1 MSRAVW
7 KKHPPRP
14 NRKETMKKH
23 FYNKILCILLCFA
36 LAFSLAGCG
45 DAAEKQKQ
53 LFAMN
58 TMFTLTAYGKK
69 ATAGINAAEAS
80 IIAIDAMSDPDIET
94 STCYLLNHAQGQQV
108 NISGQIAEM
117 LVDAKEIC
125 ERTNGAYDLTVYPLV
140 QRWGFDHGRYYV
152 PSPEEI
158 SEDLSLLCMREMTI
172 SKFPTSGT
180 YAVIF
185 PEYGRLSFASC
196 ARGCAAKYAIDAM
209 RKNGV
214 ESGLVSLAGNIQTLG
229 RKPDGNNWSVGITDP
244 SNPAGY
250 LGILS
255 VGEAAIVT
263 TGSYQNFM
271 PANPKYHHIMNT
283 SSGYPTTNGLLSVT
297 IICDDGTYAD
307 CLSTAM
313 FAVGQSRAI
322 NYWRQYGGFEMIL
335 INDSGN
341 VICTSGLLEEFDL
354 KNDFYTLS
362 YVE

>member
-1 MSRAVW
+1 M
-7 KKHPPRP
+7 
-14 NRKETMKKH
+14 NETGTKGGH
-23 FYNKILCILLCFA
+23 DDVITLLQQMLVLPQCKWN
-36 LAFSLAGCG
+36 GCCRG
-45 DAAEKQKQ
+45 V
-53 LFAMN
+53 
-58 TMFTLTAYGKK
+58 
-69 ATAGINAAEAS
+69 S
-80 IIAIDAMSDPDIET
+80 
-94 STCYLLNHAQGQQV
+94 
-108 NISGQIAEM
+108 EM
-117 LVDAKEIC
+117 LDI
-125 ERTNGAYDLTVYPLV
+125 
-140 QRWGFDHGRYYV
+140 DHH
-152 PSPEEI
+152 
-158 SEDLSLLCMREMTI
+158 LLH
-172 SKFPTSGT
+172 
-180 YAVIF
+180 
-185 PEYGRLSFASC
+185 
-196 ARGCAAKYAIDAM
+196 
-209 RKNGV
+209 
-214 ESGLVSLAGNIQTLG
+214 GNIQTLG

>member
-1 MSRAVW
+1 M
-7 KKHPPRP
+7 KHSPRP

-36 LAFSLAGCG
+36 LSLSLAGCG

-185 PEYGRLSFASC
+185 PCG
-196 ARGCAAKYAIDAM
+196 K
-209 RKNGV
+209 
-214 ESGLVSLAGNIQTLG
+214 
-229 RKPDGNNWSVGITDP
+229 
-244 SNPAGY
+244 
-250 LGILS
+250 
-255 VGEAAIVT
+255 
-263 TGSYQNFM
+263 
-271 PANPKYHHIMNT
+271 
-283 SSGYPTTNGLLSVT
+283 
-297 IICDDGTYAD
+297 
-307 CLSTAM
+307 TA
-313 FAVGQSRAI
+313 
-322 NYWRQYGGFEMIL
+322 
-335 INDSGN
+335 
-341 VICTSGLLEEFDL
+341 
-354 KNDFYTLS
+354 
-362 YVE
+362 